1 VLLLDVAQVPG
12 SSGSPVFA
20 AILRDSNGKIQVKSA
35 ENERDSALYKRLDLS
50 VKAGEAAATAKQ

>member
-1 VLLLDVAQVPG
+1 
-12 SSGSPVFA
+12 VFA